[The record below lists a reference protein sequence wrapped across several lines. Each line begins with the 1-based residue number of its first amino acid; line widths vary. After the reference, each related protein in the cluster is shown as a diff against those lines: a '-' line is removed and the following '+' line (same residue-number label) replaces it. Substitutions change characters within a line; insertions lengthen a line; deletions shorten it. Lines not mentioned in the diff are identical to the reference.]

1 MLGIVGEE
9 DRRRIGVRSR
19 KIVGTVRVPICY
31 EREDP
36 RMSSGSDFGSNYEI
50 ENPVFSNHETL
61 RLASSE

>member
-1 MLGIVGEE
+1 VLGIVGEE
-9 DRRRIGVRSR
+9 DRRRIGVLSR
-19 KIVGTVRVPICY
+19 KIVGTARVY

-36 RMSSGSDFGSNYEI
+36 RMSSGSDFGPNYEI